1 MSHVPD
7 CEATVNKIH
16 LFFYWST
23 NSKLKPL
30 STKDALK
37 FVPSSRYGRGSD
49 RRWKEVLQ
57 GSIVLKQTCNKSIRS
72 QYLIPCNSQA
82 SCYNLYVLRLLWLQN
97 HIFSVPNVLQK
108 PNQQLQPIGPSFSFG
123 FSTNRRYPFFLFYY
137 LTWDMIKK
145 FQSLEPTSG
154 C

>member
-1 MSHVPD
+1 MTWFHESHFGQYAMHMNPTPSDTRCPSCLIRLLLIVLPSILNMIVCQANWSSKRQYKNHHQQTEASTQTKATINKMFVSGTLLFMSHVPD
-7 CEATVNKIH
+7 CKAIVNKIH

-57 GSIVLKQTCNKSIRS
+57 ASIVLKQTCDFI
-72 QYLIPCNSQA
+72 
-82 SCYNLYVLRLLWLQN
+82 
-97 HIFSVPNVLQK
+97 
-108 PNQQLQPIGPSFSFG
+108 
-123 FSTNRRYPFFLFYY
+123 
-137 LTWDMIKK
+137 
-145 FQSLEPTSG
+145 
-154 C
+154 